1 MCGINGIRSF
11 LLPRVAREEA
21 VNAMN
26 MASAHRGPDDAGV
39 WSTSDITLGH
49 RRLSILDL
57 SAAGHQ
63 PMASACGRYHLVYNG
78 ELYNFRALRAQ
89 LDYPFVTQTDTE
101 VLLAA
106 WQRWGAACLEKLDGM
121 YGFALWDNEQ
131 KTLHLVRDR
140 LGIKPVYYWAG
151 ADNFL
156 FSSEIR
162 PLLASNL
169 VPRRLNR
176 AALGDFLRYQ
186 TLLQPTTLI
195 QDVRMLPAASHLI
208 LSDKGLAITRYWT
221 PWSQPNPDLAHAAP
235 KVVLARIKE
244 TLAAAVERQL
254 VADVPFGIFLSG
266 GIDSAA
272 LVALASQ
279 VTGKLS
285 TFCVDFAEPRFSEA
299 RYAAKIAAD
308 YRTEH
313 HLVQLHPKDFLARL
327 PAAIAAIDHPSADGL
342 NQYVVAG
349 LARQSGLRMALSGLG
364 GDEIFAGYPVFA
376 RSSRLSKLPYINR
389 VPRVLRRGLMR
400 GAARLRRSISM
411 DKLAAILGAAKVDAL
426 SSYPYVRQVFLDEE
440 ICRLLPQPLPP
451 KPVGALAQSLITDPV
466 FNELPGL
473 SQISALEM
481 ASYMEPVLLRDA
493 DQMSMAHGLEVRV
506 PFLDHQLVELMF
518 WIPDALKLDGTP
530 KPLLVGALG
539 NALPKDITQR
549 PKQGFVMPFATWM
562 KNELRAF
569 CQVRLER
576 LAQRNLGFNP
586 HVLNALWESFLRGD
600 PRASWPKIWLLVVI
614 EDWLD
619 RNGVSE

>member
-11 LLPRVAREEA
+11 LLPRVAREAA

-26 MASAHRGPDDAGV
+26 VASAHRGPDDAGV
-39 WSTSDITLGH
+39 WSTSNLTLGH

-63 PMASACGRYHLVYNG
+63 PMASACGRYHVAYNG

-121 YGFALWDNEQ
+121 YGFALWDNED

-176 AALGDFLRYQ
+176 AALSDFLRYQ

-221 PWSQPNPDLAHAAP
+221 PWSKPNPDLAHAAP

-244 TLAAAVERQL
+244 TLGAAVERQL

-327 PAAIAAIDHPSADGL
+327 PAAIAATVPIEQG
-342 NQYVVAG
+342 Q
-349 LARQSGLRMALSGLG
+349 
-364 GDEIFAGYPVFA
+364 IT
-376 RSSRLSKLPYINR
+376 I
-389 VPRVLRRGLMR
+389 PRVRCDPEAGF
-400 GAARLRRSISM
+400 APRS
-411 DKLAAILGAAKVDAL
+411 
-426 SSYPYVRQVFLDEE
+426 
-440 ICRLLPQPLPP
+440 
-451 KPVGALAQSLITDPV
+451 
-466 FNELPGL
+466 
-473 SQISALEM
+473 
-481 ASYMEPVLLRDA
+481 
-493 DQMSMAHGLEVRV
+493 
-506 PFLDHQLVELMF
+506 
-518 WIPDALKLDGTP
+518 
-530 KPLLVGALG
+530 
-539 NALPKDITQR
+539 
-549 PKQGFVMPFATWM
+549 
-562 KNELRAF
+562 
-569 CQVRLER
+569 
-576 LAQRNLGFNP
+576 
-586 HVLNALWESFLRGD
+586 ESG
-600 PRASWPKIWLLVVI
+600 
-614 EDWLD
+614 
-619 RNGVSE
+619 

>member
-11 LLPRVAREEA
+11 LLPRVAREAA

-26 MASAHRGPDDAGV
+26 VASAHRGPDDAGV
-39 WSTSDITLGH
+39 WSTSNLTLGH

-63 PMASACGRYHLVYNG
+63 PMASACGRYHVAYNG

-121 YGFALWDNEQ
+121 YGFALWDNED

-140 LGIKPVYYWAG
+140 LGIKPIYYWAG

-176 AALGDFLRYQ
+176 AALSDFLRYQ

-221 PWSQPNPDLAHAAP
+221 PWSKPNPDLAHAAP

-244 TLAAAVERQL
+244 TLGAAVERQL

-376 RSSRLSKLPYINR
+376 RSARLSKLPYINR

-400 GAARLRRSISM
+400 GAARLRQSISM
-411 DKLAAILGAAKVDAL
+411 DKLAAILGATKVDAL

-440 ICRLLPQPLPP
+440 ICRLLPQPVPP
-451 KPVGALAQSLITDPV
+451 NPVAALAQSLLTDPV
-466 FNELPGL
+466 FAELPGL
-473 SQISALEM
+473 SQISALEI

-539 NALPKDITQR
+539 DALPKDITQR
-549 PKQGFVMPFATWM
+549 PKQGFVMPFATWI

-569 CQVRLER
+569 CQARLER
-576 LAQRNLGFNP
+576 LAQRNLGFNQQ
-586 HVLNALWESFLRGD
+586 VLNALWESFLRGD
-600 PRASWPKIWLLVVI
+600 PRASWPKIWLLVVL

-619 RNGVSE
+619 RNGVGE

>member
-11 LLPRVAREEA
+11 LLPRVAREAA

-26 MASAHRGPDDAGV
+26 VASAHRGPDDAGV
-39 WSTSDITLGH
+39 WSTSNLTLGH

-63 PMASACGRYHLVYNG
+63 PMASACGRYHVAYNG

-101 VLLAA
+101 VL
-106 WQRWGAACLEKLDGM
+106 
-121 YGFALWDNEQ
+121 WDNED

-176 AALGDFLRYQ
+176 AALSDFLRYQ

-221 PWSQPNPDLAHAAP
+221 PWSKPNPDLAHAAP

-244 TLAAAVERQL
+244 TLGAAVERQL

-342 NQYVVAG
+342 NQ
-349 LARQSGLRMALSGLG
+349 
-364 GDEIFAGYPVFA
+364 
-376 RSSRLSKLPYINR
+376 
-389 VPRVLRRGLMR
+389 
-400 GAARLRRSISM
+400 
-411 DKLAAILGAAKVDAL
+411 
-426 SSYPYVRQVFLDEE
+426 
-440 ICRLLPQPLPP
+440 
-451 KPVGALAQSLITDPV
+451 
-466 FNELPGL
+466 
-473 SQISALEM
+473 
-481 ASYMEPVLLRDA
+481 
-493 DQMSMAHGLEVRV
+493 
-506 PFLDHQLVELMF
+506 
-518 WIPDALKLDGTP
+518 
-530 KPLLVGALG
+530 
-539 NALPKDITQR
+539 
-549 PKQGFVMPFATWM
+549 
-562 KNELRAF
+562 
-569 CQVRLER
+569 
-576 LAQRNLGFNP
+576 
-586 HVLNALWESFLRGD
+586 
-600 PRASWPKIWLLVVI
+600 
-614 EDWLD
+614 
-619 RNGVSE
+619 